1 MFAVVGVV
9 DNPLLELVHEAG
21 GDVYLSGSNGAKVI
35 NAGFE
40 VFSELG

>member
-9 DNPLLELVHEAG
+9 DNPLLKLVHEAG
-21 GDVYLSGSNGAKVI
+21 GDVYLPGSDGAQVI

-40 VFSELG
+40 VLSELG